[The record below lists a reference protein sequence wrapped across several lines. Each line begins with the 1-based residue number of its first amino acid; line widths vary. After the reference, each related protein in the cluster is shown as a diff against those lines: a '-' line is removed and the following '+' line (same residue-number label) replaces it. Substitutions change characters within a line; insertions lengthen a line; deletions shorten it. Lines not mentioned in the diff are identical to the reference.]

1 MTEFRELPT
10 ISLETAQGWQDYQL
24 LDSGDG
30 KTLER
35 FGPHTLIRPEP
46 QVIWSKTLTK
56 EAWQAADAIV
66 QENQSE
72 YGGQWHFFKPIEKS
86 WQLSYKELKFQV
98 QLSSS
103 RHIGVFPEQA
113 SHWDWITNRIRQS
126 HKPLKVLNLFGY
138 TGLATLAA
146 AKAGAQVTHVDS
158 SKHAL
163 SWANLNLSL
172 SNLTHA
178 PVRWIAEDALKFTLH
193 EARRGNCYDG
203 LILDPPKFGRG
214 SDGKVW
220 DFYKNLPGLL
230 QACRGVLSENPVFIV
245 LTAYAIQA
253 SSVIAWQAMQEITKG
268 LQGQMHAGELV
279 SIEESAGHII
289 SHALFARWTSQME
302 R

>member
-1 MTEFRELPT
+1 MNK
-10 ISLETAQGWQDYQL
+10 ISLLPQIQLESASNWRDYQL
-24 LDSGDG
+24 LDSGNG

-35 FGPHTLIRPEP
+35 YGPYILIRPEP
-46 QVIWSKTLTK
+46 QVIWQKSLPK
-56 EAWQAADAIV
+56 EKWQMADAIV

-72 YGGQWHFFKPIEKS
+72 YGGQWHLYRPIPKS
-86 WQLSYKELKFQV
+86 WQLSYRDLEFQV

-113 SHWDWITNRIRQS
+113 SHWDWISERIKKAN
-126 HKPLKVLNLFGY
+126 KPLKVLNLFGY

-163 SWANLNLSL
+163 TWANLNLKL
-172 SNLTHA
+172 SNLENAT
-178 PVRWIAEDALKFTLH
+178 VRWIAEDALKFTER
-193 EARRGNCYDG
+193 EARRGNRYDG

-220 DFYKNLPGLL
+220 DFYKNLPELL
-230 QACRGVLSENPVFIV
+230 NACQKVLSYKPAFIV

-253 SSVIAWQAMQEITKG
+253 SSVITWQAMKELTAG
-268 LQGQMHAGELV
+268 LGGELSAGELI
-279 SIEESAGHII
+279 SIEESAGHVI
-289 SHALFARWTSQME
+289 SHALFSRWSLE
-302 R
+302 

>member
-1 MTEFRELPT
+1 MNK
-10 ISLETAQGWQDYQL
+10 ISLLPQIQLESASNWRDYQL
-24 LDSGDG
+24 LDSGNG

-35 FGPHTLIRPEP
+35 YGPYILIRPEP
-46 QVIWSKTLTK
+46 QVIWQKSLPK
-56 EAWQAADAIV
+56 EKWQMADAIV

-72 YGGQWHFFKPIEKS
+72 YGGQWHLYRPIPKS
-86 WQLSYKELKFQV
+86 WQLSYRDLEFQV

-113 SHWDWITNRIRQS
+113 SHWDWISERIKKAN
-126 HKPLKVLNLFGY
+126 KPLKVLNLFGY

-163 SWANLNLSL
+163 TWANLNLKL
-172 SNLTHA
+172 SNLENA
-178 PVRWIAEDALKFTLH
+178 SVRWIAEDALKFTER
-193 EARRGNCYDG
+193 EARRGNRYDG

-220 DFYKNLPGLL
+220 DFYKNLPELL
-230 QACRGVLSENPVFIV
+230 NACQKVLSDKPAFIV

-253 SSVIAWQAMQEITKG
+253 SSVITWQAMKELTAG
-268 LQGQMHAGELV
+268 LGGELSAGELI
-279 SIEESAGHII
+279 SIEESAGHVI
-289 SHALFARWTSQME
+289 SHALFSRWSLE
-302 R
+302 

>member
-1 MTEFRELPT
+1 MNK
-10 ISLETAQGWQDYQL
+10 ISLLPQIQLESASNWRDYQL
-24 LDSGDG
+24 LDSGNG

-35 FGPHTLIRPEP
+35 YGPYILIRPEP
-46 QVIWSKTLTK
+46 QVIWQKSLPK
-56 EAWQAADAIV
+56 EKWQMADAIV

-72 YGGQWHFFKPIEKS
+72 YGGQWHLYRPIPKS
-86 WQLSYKELKFQV
+86 WQLSYRDLKFQV

-113 SHWDWITNRIRQS
+113 SHWDWISERIKKAN
-126 HKPLKVLNLFGY
+126 KPLKVLNLFGY

-163 SWANLNLSL
+163 TWANLNCKL
-172 SNLTHA
+172 SNLENAT
-178 PVRWIAEDALKFTLH
+178 VRWIAEDALKFTER
-193 EARRGNCYDG
+193 EARRGNRYDG

-220 DFYKNLPGLL
+220 DFYKNLPELL
-230 QACRGVLSENPVFIV
+230 NACQKVLSDKPAFIV

-253 SSVIAWQAMQEITKG
+253 SSVITWQAMKELTAG
-268 LQGQMHAGELV
+268 LGGELSAGELI
-279 SIEESAGHII
+279 SIEESAGHVI
-289 SHALFARWTSQME
+289 SHALFSRWSLE
-302 R
+302 

>member
-1 MTEFRELPT
+1 MNK
-10 ISLETAQGWQDYQL
+10 ISLLPQIQLESASNWRDYQL
-24 LDSGDG
+24 LDSGNG

-35 FGPHTLIRPEP
+35 YGPYILIRPEP
-46 QVIWSKTLTK
+46 QVIWQKSLPK
-56 EAWQAADAIV
+56 EKWQMADAIV

-72 YGGQWHFFKPIEKS
+72 YGGQWHLYRPIPKS
-86 WQLSYKELKFQV
+86 WQLSYRDLEFQV

-113 SHWDWITNRIRQS
+113 SHWDWISERIKKAN
-126 HKPLKVLNLFGY
+126 KPLKVLNLFGY

-163 SWANLNLSL
+163 TWANLNLKL
-172 SNLTHA
+172 SNLENAT
-178 PVRWIAEDALKFTLH
+178 VRWIAEDALKFTER
-193 EARRGNCYDG
+193 EARRGNRYDG

-220 DFYKNLPGLL
+220 DFYKNLPELL
-230 QACRGVLSENPVFIV
+230 NACQKVLSDKPAFIV

-253 SSVIAWQAMQEITKG
+253 SSVITWQAMKELTAG
-268 LQGQMHAGELV
+268 LGGELSAGELI
-279 SIEESAGHII
+279 SIEESAGHVI
-289 SHALFARWTSQME
+289 SHALFSRWSLE
-302 R
+302 

>member
-72 YGGQWHFFKPIEKS
+72 YGGQWHFFRPIEKS

-178 PVRWIAEDALKFTLH
+178 PVRWIAEDALKFTLR
-193 EARRGNCYDG
+193 EARRGNRYDG

-289 SHALFARWTSQME
+289 SHALFARWTSQTE

>member
-1 MTEFRELPT
+1 MNK
-10 ISLETAQGWQDYQL
+10 ISLLPQIQLESASNWRDYQL
-24 LDSGDG
+24 LDSGNG

-35 FGPHTLIRPEP
+35 YGPYILIRPEP
-46 QVIWSKTLTK
+46 QVIWQKSLPK
-56 EAWQAADAIV
+56 EKWRMADAIV

-72 YGGQWHFFKPIEKS
+72 YGGQWHLYRPIPKS
-86 WQLSYKELKFQV
+86 WQLSYRDLEFQV

-113 SHWDWITNRIRQS
+113 SHWDWISERIKKAN
-126 HKPLKVLNLFGY
+126 KPLKVLNLFGY

-163 SWANLNLSL
+163 TWANLNLKL
-172 SNLTHA
+172 SNLENAT
-178 PVRWIAEDALKFTLH
+178 VRWIAEDALKFTER
-193 EARRGNCYDG
+193 EARRGNRYDG

-220 DFYKNLPGLL
+220 DFYKNLPELL
-230 QACRGVLSENPVFIV
+230 NACQKVLSDKPAFIV

-253 SSVIAWQAMQEITKG
+253 SSVITWQAMKELTAG
-268 LQGQMHAGELV
+268 LGGELSAGELI
-279 SIEESAGHII
+279 SIEESAGHVI
-289 SHALFARWTSQME
+289 SHALFSRWSLE
-302 R
+302 